1 MIALRDL
8 LARMQSQATGCV
20 AVLRIDLRDGSV
32 VDACPEGT
40 AIDSFGDGAAAVAV
54 GRIMRD
60 LAAPEHAILPRL
72 PAMSGAGMPQ
82 EVILLSDDH
91 TYVCGRLVDAPHH
104 AVAAICRGTQNLG
117 LIVSL
122 LHHPIEHP
130 TGAAIDAE
138 AGA

>member
-8 LARMQSQATGCV
+8 LARMQSQATGCL

-32 VDACPEGT
+32 VDSCPEGT
-40 AIDSFGDGAAAVAV
+40 AIESYGDGAAAGAV

-60 LAAPEHAILPRL
+60 LAAPEHAILPRI
-72 PAMSGAGMPQ
+72 PAPSGAGVPQ

-91 TYVCGRLVDAPHH
+91 TYACGRLVDPPHH
-104 AVAAICRGTQNLG
+104 AVAAICRGTENLG

-122 LHHPIEHP
+122 LHHATAHAIEP
-130 TGAAIDAE
+130 E
-138 AGA
+138 ARA